1 MTNRIELLFGVLLLA
16 AAPAL
21 TAAGDKPL
29 RYGMSLVAA
38 GDEPPRH
45 GISLVAAGDK
55 PPRHGI
61 SLVAAGDKPPPN
73 GMSLLAAAQ
82 APRGEPAPSPAQPA
96 PSPTRVLTLAEA
108 VRNARERQPQL
119 LQAQAGS
126 RAAGARAD
134 QARSG
139 LLPQLTGTASYARE
153 TANFAPRPGL
163 TTTSSGTATTS
174 GQTAGSSSF
183 HTVNFYSFGA
193 TLSQLIYDFGQTSGK
208 WRAAQA
214 SSEAQRDSEHATLFQ
229 VTLGVQTAFFTA
241 RAAKDLVGVARDNLA
256 NQDAHLRQ
264 IEGFVRAGTRPEID
278 LAQARTDRA
287 NAAVQFINAQNTY
300 ETTKAQLN
308 QAMGVEA
315 ATDYDVASDTL
326 PPVDGEEQPLDP
338 LLSEALGHRPDYA
351 ALEQQARSQE
361 LTLRSVNGG
370 YAPSLG
376 VSTGITD
383 VGQALDSTTWNWNAT
398 VTLTWNIFQ
407 GGLTRAQSQEAE
419 ANLDSARAQIATL
432 RQQVR
437 VDVVQAQLA
446 VRANRET
453 LSAAGEA
460 LVNARERL
468 RLAEGRYQAGV
479 GNVIELG
486 DAQVALTTAAAQRV
500 QAEYN
505 LASSRAQLLRAL
517 GREVPNV

>member
-1 MTNRIELLFGVLLLA
+1 MTKPLALLLA
-16 AAPAL
+16 ASTAAASAADQAPPSSDSAPRPAPA
-21 TAAGDKPL
+21 AA
-29 RYGMSLVAA
+29 R
-38 GDEPPRH
+38 
-45 GISLVAAGDK
+45 
-55 PPRHGI
+55 
-61 SLVAAGDKPPPN
+61 
-73 GMSLLAAAQ
+73 
-82 APRGEPAPSPAQPA
+82 
-96 PSPTRVLTLAEA
+96 RVLTLAEA

-119 LQAQAGS
+119 LQAQAGT
-126 RAAGARAD
+126 RAASARTD
-134 QARSG
+134 EARSG
-139 LLPQLTGTASYARE
+139 LLPQLTGSASYSRE

-163 TTTSSGTATTS
+163 TTT
-174 GQTAGSSSF
+174 AGRASSSF
-183 HTVNFYSFGA
+183 DTVNFYSFGA
-193 TLSQLIYDFGQTSGK
+193 TLSQLIYDFGQTSGR

-214 SSEAQRDSEHATLFQ
+214 SADAQRDTEQATLNQ

-241 RAAKDLVGVARDNLA
+241 RAAKDLVGVARDNLT

-287 NAAVQFINAQNTY
+287 NAAVQLINAQNVY
-300 ETTKAQLN
+300 ETSKAQLN

-315 ATDYDVASDTL
+315 ATDYEVASDTL
-326 PPVDGEEQPLDP
+326 PPLEGEEQPLDA
-338 LLSEALGHRPDYA
+338 LLQEALGRRPDYA
-351 ALEQQARSQE
+351 ALQQQARSQE
-361 LTLRSVNGG
+361 LTLSSVKGG
-370 YAPSLG
+370 YGPALG

-383 VGQALDSTTWNWNAT
+383 VGQSLDATAWNWNAT
-398 VTLTWNIFQ
+398 ATLTWNIFQ
-407 GGLTRAQSQEAE
+407 GGLTRAQSQEAQ
-419 ANLDSARAQIATL
+419 ANLDSARAQIDGL

-446 VRANRET
+446 VRANKEA
-453 LSAAGEA
+453 LSASGEA

-479 GNVIELG
+479 GSVIELG